1 MEKYQ
6 KVYRAD
12 YGKWYRD
19 NRDYMENVKN
29 APGRLKYHLM
39 PETGWLNDPNGL
51 CEKDGIYHIY
61 YQYTPFEPT
70 GEIKLWGHYTTEDFV
85 HYEDR
90 GPFLFPDNDYDAHG
104 VYSGSAFVENGVI
117 HYFYTGNIKLFDRDD
132 YDYITAGRGS
142 NTLHFTSR
150 DGDTAGPKKLIFT
163 NQDYPQDISCHV
175 RDPKVFKKNG
185 VYYMV
190 LGARDRESRGL
201 VLLYRSDDLKN
212 WKYENRIT
220 TKEPFGYMWEC
231 PDLFE
236 LDGQLCMINCPQGV
250 GPRGIDYRNVHQCT
264 VMPLCC
270 DFERNSYKI
279 DEEKIRM
286 VDRGFDFYA
295 PQTFCDGKGRRILI
309 GWMGIPDA
317 EYGNPTVEDGWQ
329 HALTLPR
336 ELHMKNGRL
345 IQTPIEELNELRGEE
360 RCYESK
366 EKLNEADEK
375 QLVFEAEICFHSCDD
390 TVIELRKGT
399 KLTYGRTNGLLTL
412 SLEEGGYGRTE
423 RSVRV
428 EALSNLRIY
437 SDTTSLEIF
446 VNDGEEV
453 FTTRIYG
460 KNGGFRIYGECSAQI
475 RLYGLN
481 SFIIDREPGK
491 PEREKQSGLCVIGEA
506 LIDFIPERKGQRLKD
521 VAVFKRAAGGAPA
534 NVAGA
539 VSRLGLPSRLLT
551 KTGNDAFG
559 DYLIESF
566 GAAGIDTDFIKRDG
580 TKETP
585 LAFVSLAEDGNR
597 DFQFYRKNSADLFY
611 SPEDVTPEV
620 LNGCGI
626 LHFGGVDLVESPM
639 KEAHRKLIRMAA
651 DQGLMVSFDPNLRPS
666 LWNDDIKMKETI
678 LEFMPQADIVKISEE
693 ELEFITGR
701 KEIEDALPELLKG
714 KTRCVL
720 YTRGKDGAAA
730 YTEKWSVSRPGV
742 RVEARD
748 TTGAG
753 DSFTGAFLSRL
764 LRYGIT
770 DITEMSTGQMEDF
783 LDFSNAYAACTTTAE
798 GGLTAMA
805 SKQEFD
811 EWMRR
816 EPIVKLI

>member
-6 KVYRAD
+6 KVYRSD
-12 YGKWYRD
+12 YERWYRD
-19 NRDYMENVKN
+19 NRDYREKVKN

-51 CEKDGIYHIY
+51 CEKDGTYHIY

-70 GEIKLWGHYTTEDFV
+70 GEIKLWGHYTTKDFIR
-85 HYEDR
+85 YEDK
-90 GPFLFPDNDYDAHG
+90 GPFLFPDHDYDAHG

-117 HYFYTGNIKLFDRDD
+117 HYFYTGNIKRFDRAD

-142 NTLHFTSR
+142 NTLHFTSK
-150 DGDTAGPKKLIFT
+150 DGDTAGVKELIFT

-175 RDPKVFKKNG
+175 RDPKIFKKNG

-190 LGARDRESRGL
+190 LGARDKESRGL
-201 VLLYRSDDLKN
+201 VLLYRSDNLKN
-212 WKYENRIT
+212 WEYDSRIT

-250 GPRGIDYRNVHQCT
+250 EPRGIDYRNVHQCT
-264 VMPLCC
+264 VMPLNC
-270 DFERNSYKI
+270 DFQRNSCEI
-279 DEEKIRM
+279 EEEKIRM

-336 ELHMKNGRL
+336 EIHMKDGRL
-345 IQTPIEELNELRGEE
+345 IQRPIEELNMLRAEE
-360 RCYESK
+360 RSYESK
-366 EKLNEADEK
+366 ERLNEAAEK
-375 QLVFEAEICFHSCDD
+375 QLVFEAEILFSSCDD
-390 TVIELRKGT
+390 MVTELRKGT
-399 KLTYGRTNGLLTL
+399 KLIYSRADGLLTL
-412 SLEEGGYGRTE
+412 SLEEGGYGRTK
-423 RSVRV
+423 RSVKV
-428 EALSNLRIY
+428 EELRKLQIY

-446 VNDGEEV
+446 VNGGEEV
-453 FTTRIYG
+453 FTTRVYG
-460 KNGGFRIYGECSAQI
+460 ENGGLRIDGGCSAAV
-475 RLYGLN
+475 RVYRLN
-481 SFIIDREPGK
+481 SFIIDRGAGQQEP
-491 PEREKQSGLCVIGEA
+491 EKTKGLCAIGEA
-506 LIDFIPERKGQRLKD
+506 LIDFIPECKGQRLKD
-521 VAVFKRAAGGAPA
+521 VTAFKRAAGGAPA

-539 VSRLGLPSRLLT
+539 VSRLGLPARLLT
-551 KTGNDAFG
+551 KTGEDAFG

-566 GAAGIDTDFIKRDG
+566 TAAGIDTCFIKRDG
-580 TKETP
+580 SKETP

-620 LNGCGI
+620 LDGCGL
-626 LHFGGVDLVESPM
+626 LHFGSVDLVESPM
-639 KEAHRKLIRMAA
+639 KEAHKKLIRMAA
-651 DQGLMVSFDPNLRPS
+651 EKGLMISFDPNLRPS
-666 LWNDDIKMKETI
+666 LWNDDMKLKETV
-678 LEFMPQADIVKISEE
+678 LEFLPQADIVKISEE

-701 KEIEDALPELLKG
+701 REIEEALPELLQG
-714 KTRCVL
+714 KTRCIL

-730 YTEKWSVSRPGV
+730 YTKNWSVSRPGL

-753 DSFTGAFLSRL
+753 DSFTGAFLSCL
-764 LRYGIT
+764 LWYGIT
-770 DITEMSTGQMEDF
+770 DITEVSPGQMEDF
-783 LDFSNAYAACTTTAE
+783 LDFANAYAARTTTVE

-811 EWMRR
+811 EWMSRQ
-816 EPIVKLI
+816 

>member
-6 KVYRAD
+6 KVYRSD
-12 YGKWYRD
+12 YEQWYRD
-19 NRDYMENVKN
+19 NVNYREKVKN

-51 CEKDGIYHIY
+51 CEKDGTYHIY

-70 GEIKLWGHYTTEDFV
+70 GEIKLWGHYTTKDFIR
-85 HYEDR
+85 YEDR
-90 GPFLFPDNDYDAHG
+90 GPFLFPDHDYDAHG

-150 DGDTAGPKKLIFT
+150 DGDAAGAKELIFT
-163 NQDYPQDISCHV
+163 NGDYPQDVSCHV

-185 VYYMV
+185 AYYMV
-190 LGARDRESRGL
+190 LGARDREDRGL

-212 WKYENRIT
+212 WKYNSRIT

-236 LDGQLCMINCPQGV
+236 LDGQMCMISCPQGV
-250 GPRGIDYRNVHQCT
+250 GAQGIDYRNVHQCT
-264 VMPLCC
+264 VMPLGC
-270 DFERNSYKI
+270 DFERNSFEI
-279 DEEKIRM
+279 EEEKIRM

-317 EYGNPTVEDGWQ
+317 EYKNPTVEDGWQ

-336 ELHMKNGRL
+336 ELHMKDGKL
-345 IQTPIEELNELRGEE
+345 IQTPIEELNLLRGEE
-360 RCYESK
+360 RCYESR
-366 EKLNEADEK
+366 EKLNEACEE
-375 QLVFEAEICFHSCDD
+375 QLVFEAEIYFNSCNDILCDD

-399 KLTYGRTNGLLTL
+399 ELIYSHTAGLLTL
-412 SLEEGGYGRTE
+412 SLKEGGYGRTE
-423 RSVRV
+423 RSVKV
-428 EALSNLRIY
+428 DELKNLRIY

-446 VNDGEEV
+446 VNGGEEV
-453 FTTRIYG
+453 FTTRVYG
-460 KNGGFRIYGECSAQI
+460 KKGGFSIKGGCSAKVRIY
-475 RLYGLN
+475 RLN
-481 SFIIDREPGK
+481 SFIIDRGPGR
-491 PEREKQSGLCVIGEA
+491 PESEEQKGLCAIGEA

-521 VAVFKRAAGGAPA
+521 VAAFKRAAGGAPA

-539 VSRLGLPSRLLT
+539 VSRLGLPARLLT

-566 GAAGIDTDFIKRDG
+566 NSAGIDTSFIKRDS

-585 LAFVSLAEDGNR
+585 LAFVSLADDGNR

-611 SPEDVTPEV
+611 SPEDLTPEV
-620 LNGCGI
+620 LDGCGI
-626 LHFGGVDLVESPM
+626 LHFGSVDLVESPM
-639 KEAHRKLIRMAA
+639 KQAHRKLLCMAA
-651 DQGLMVSFDPNLRPS
+651 EKGIMISFDPNLRPS
-666 LWNDDIKMKETI
+666 LWDDDVKLKETV

-693 ELEFITGR
+693 ELEFITG
-701 KEIEDALPELLKG
+701 KTEIREALPELLQG

-720 YTRGKDGAAA
+720 YTCGKDGAAA
-730 YTEKWSVSRPGV
+730 YTEEWSVSRPGL

-764 LRYGIT
+764 LSYGIT
-770 DITEMSTGQMEDF
+770 DITEVSAGQMEEF
-783 LDFSNAYAACTTTAE
+783 LDFANAYAARTTTVE

-816 EPIVKLI
+816 K